1 MTREVRDMDEST
13 PRDRPTDVRRRIL
26 DEAARLFLVGGY
38 HAMSM
43 REIAE
48 AVGVSKPALYYHFTD
63 KETLFV
69 ALLNDSVAQAGAVVE
84 AARQAGPGCRAQVRA
99 LLAGIMAL
107 SPDQRAFIRAAGQ
120 EMVHV
125 SPETRRDFENT
136 YYRLFIGE
144 IEALLRE
151 GMARGELRGVNPA
164 QATWLLLGMAYPY
177 FGISGYAPPGD
188 VVDLLTDVFFDG
200 LGV

>member
-1 MTREVRDMDEST
+1 MTAIEET
-13 PRDRPTDVRRRIL
+13 PARDRRPDARQRIL
-26 DEAARLFLVGGY
+26 DEAAHLFLAGGY

-48 AVGVSKPALYYHFTD
+48 AVGVSKPALYYHFKD
-63 KETLFV
+63 KEALFV
-69 ALLNDSVAQAGAVVE
+69 ALLDDSVIQAGAVVE
-84 AARQAGPGCRAQVRA
+84 AARQAGPDCRTQVRA
-99 LLAGIMAL
+99 LLTGILAL
-107 SPDQRAFIRAAGQ
+107 SPDQRAFIRAVGP
-120 EMVHV
+120 EMVHI
-125 SPETRRDFENT
+125 SSEARLDFENT

-151 GMARGELRGVNPA
+151 GMQAGELRAVNPS

-177 FGISGYAPPGD
+177 FGMSGYAPPSD

-200 LGV
+200 LGT

>member
-1 MTREVRDMDEST
+1 MGDST
-13 PRDRPTDVRRRIL
+13 ARDRPPDIRERIL
-26 DEAARLFLVGGY
+26 GEAGRLFLACGY
-38 HAMSM
+38 RAMSM

-84 AARQAGPGCRAQVRA
+84 AARQAGPECRTRVRA

-120 EMVHV
+120 EMAHIT
-125 SPETRRDFENT
+125 PEARRDFENT

-151 GMARGELRGVNPA
+151 GMDAGELRAVNPA

-177 FGISGYAPPGD
+177 FGMSGYAPPGD

-200 LGV
+200 LGK